1 MKDPIP
7 KFNGK
12 VNTFAVFLLWFI
24 DYALCDVKGVDGLH
38 ALDNVI
44 TCKKKFLEGA
54 SHLSSG

>member
-24 DYALCDVKGVDGLH
+24 DYALFDVKGVDGLH
-38 ALDNVI
+38 ALDNVQ
-44 TCKKKFLEGA
+44 EEVP
-54 SHLSSG
+54 